1 MTETVEFLFPLGVK
15 VQDRVTG
22 FTGIVD
28 MRAQYLNG
36 CKRYSV
42 TPPVDKK
49 TGEMRDGRWVDEAQ
63 LELIDQGLNDKPVK
77 QSDTGGPTERV
88 KPGQRF

>member
-1 MTETVEFLFPLGVK
+1 
-15 VQDRVTG
+15 
-22 FTGIVD
+22 
-28 MRAQYLNG
+28 
-36 CKRYSV
+36 
-42 TPPVDKK
+42 
-49 TGEMRDGRWVDEAQ
+49 MRDGRWVDEAQ